1 MIDFDALLLRPA
13 YRVFAEPA
21 QLTIGSTVHQIDVI
35 DGTRGIAVEEGGPI
49 AVETV
54 RPVADVRRSQLTQ
67 KGIVVADL
75 IDAEIVLAGQ
85 TWHIKTPV
93 ELSRDEV
100 RLILMAED
108 ADVNALVIHR
118 RSFLSERPITESG
131 EPRIVE

>member
-21 QLTIGSTVHQIDVI
+21 QQTIGSTVHQIDVI

-54 RPVADVRRSQLTQ
+54 RPVADVGQSQLTQ
-67 KGIVVADL
+67 TGSVVADL
-75 IDAEIVLAGQ
+75 IDAESVLAGQ
-85 TWHIKTPV
+85 TLHIKTPV

-100 RLILMAED
+100 RLILMA
-108 ADVNALVIHR
+108 
-118 RSFLSERPITESG
+118 
-131 EPRIVE
+131 